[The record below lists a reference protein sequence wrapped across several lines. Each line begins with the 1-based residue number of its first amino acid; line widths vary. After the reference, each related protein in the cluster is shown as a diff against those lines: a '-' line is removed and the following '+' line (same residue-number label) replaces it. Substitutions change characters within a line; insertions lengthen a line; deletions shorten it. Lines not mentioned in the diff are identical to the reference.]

1 MKKIKLLEIN
11 DGGILRQDEM
21 RNIHGGL
28 SSGTGSGVG
37 IYKCV
42 CRGSKGG
49 QDFSGVYYQQA
60 DGPSGAANAE
70 PRKSE
75 CHPSIDTFIV
85 QTSCTW
91 YCDVS
96 GRK

>member
-42 CRGSKGG
+42 CGDLKVDRISL
-49 QDFSGVYYQQA
+49 VYTINKQMVLLEQQMQSQ
-60 DGPSGAANAE
+60 GNQNVI
-70 PRKSE
+70 
-75 CHPSIDTFIV
+75 HL
-85 QTSCTW
+85 
-91 YCDVS
+91 
-96 GRK
+96 